1 MIFLHK
7 KIIKE
12 IKSVLSTQRSISI
25 IDVGSHKGEYIL
37 SILKNFN
44 IDKIYGFEPNDEI
57 FTKLIK
63 NFSSDKIR
71 LYNYGVSDEKGE
83 VFLNKNIESSSS
95 SINDL
100 NTNSKYYKKFFY

>member
-1 MIFLHK
+1 MKVLIKTILNIFDFFTQK

-44 IDKIYGFEPNDEI
+44 IKI
-57 FTKLIK
+57 
-63 NFSSDKIR
+63 
-71 LYNYGVSDEKGE
+71 
-83 VFLNKNIESSSS
+83 
-95 SINDL
+95 SI
-100 NTNSKYYKKFFY
+100 YI